1 MSLLPSRPDAS
12 APDDAEPRVIN
23 VDSDDADDVLA
34 ALSSET
40 ARELLSQLYEDPAP
54 PSDLA
59 DRVDTSV
66 QNVQYHLEKLEN
78 AGAVEVV
85 DTAYSAKGRE
95 MDVYAPSDQ
104 PLVIFAGN
112 ESEGSTL
119 RTALSRLLG
128 ALGILAVASLAVQT
142 LYGENAT
149 PPWQDESG
157 DPQPGE
163 QVGGGDGD
171 AAVATETQQETS
183 SSGNGADVGNGADA
197 DGADAGA
204 TPKESDITS
213 QTTTEDQFEAADLGN
228 TTDTPLTNETVTPEE
243 TPTPNGTVT
252 PEETP
257 TPELSPTPDGT
268 LTPEMTPTP
277 EEVQTAAEAASG
289 LPPGVLFFAGGAF
302 ALALVGVALSLR

>member
-12 APDDAEPRVIN
+12 TPDDAEPRVIN

-40 ARELLSQLYEDPAP
+40 ARELLSQLHEDPAP

-157 DPQPGE
+157 DPQPDE
-163 QVGGGDGD
+163 QVDGGDGD

-183 SSGNGADVGNGADA
+183 SSGNGADAE
-197 DGADAGA
+197 DGVDTGA

-228 TTDTPLTNETVTPEE
+228 TTDTPLTNE
-243 TPTPNGTVT
+243 TVT